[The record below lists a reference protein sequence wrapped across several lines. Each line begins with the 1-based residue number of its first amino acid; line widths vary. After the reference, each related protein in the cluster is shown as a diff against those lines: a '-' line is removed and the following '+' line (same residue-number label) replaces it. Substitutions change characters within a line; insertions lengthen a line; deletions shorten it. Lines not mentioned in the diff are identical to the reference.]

1 MMRGLTGVFPDGAVA
16 LVTGGSRGIG
26 AAAAL
31 ALAQAECR
39 VVVAYR
45 AKADKAEK
53 TAVRVRELGR
63 ECLTVRAD
71 VTDETQVI
79 ALFRT
84 IREQFGRLDT
94 AVLNSGVTADG
105 HAAGMSLA
113 KWDQAINEMKV
124 LLNDTA
130 GQVETSHQEYNAA
143 DKRGADAFQI

>member
-1 MMRGLTGVFPDGAVA
+1 MKYA

-31 ALAQAECR
+31 ALAQAGCR

-84 IREQFGRLDT
+84 IREQFGRRSSTPASPPTDMRR
-94 AVLNSGVTADG
+94 A
-105 HAAGMSLA
+105 
-113 KWDQAINEMKV
+113 
-124 LLNDTA
+124 
-130 GQVETSHQEYNAA
+130 
-143 DKRGADAFQI
+143 